1 MTDLENEEIEESVA
15 VDLGGS
21 YEDELAQFAF
31 DLEQMEEEV
40 SISEDLTGFAK
51 GFPDWDLHPPKK

>member
-1 MTDLENEEIEESVA
+1 MSDLENEEIEERAVA
-15 VDLGGS
+15 NVGGS
-21 YEDELAQFAF
+21 YEDELAQFAI